1 MGNYQGA
8 ISDYNKA
15 IEIDPQYALA
25 YNIRGLLKGM
35 LGDFKGGC
43 LDLRKASSL
52 GSEDATK
59 LLNQFC
65 Q

>member
-1 MGNYQGA
+1 
-8 ISDYNKA
+8 
-15 IEIDPQYALA
+15 
-25 YNIRGLLKGM
+25 M

-59 LLNQFC
+59 GLNQLC